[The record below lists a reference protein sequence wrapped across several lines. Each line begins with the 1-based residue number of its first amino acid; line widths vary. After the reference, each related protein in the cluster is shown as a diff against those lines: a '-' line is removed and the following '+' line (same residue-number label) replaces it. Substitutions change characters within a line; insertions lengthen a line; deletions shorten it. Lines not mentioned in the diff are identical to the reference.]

1 MYNIVKYLNILHNYS
16 GTNCL
21 ALISQFYETEL
32 GILMEEERLLFNNF
46 KIPDLKALREIPVEK
61 VYSLKNWSK
70 INLTNIKEFDIIMYT
85 RHSKISHFSMY
96 VGDLKI
102 LDLRQNSHSVLRH
115 LNDTQRDSIESCFR
129 HKQLAT

>member
-1 MYNIVKYLNILHNYS
+1 MNNIVKYLNIPHSYS

-21 ALISQFYETEL
+21 SLIAKFYETEL
-32 GILMEEERLLFNNF
+32 NISFSEEREIFNNF
-46 KIPDLKALREIPVEK
+46 QIPNLKALREIPIEK

-70 INLTNIKEFDIIMYT
+70 IDLTNIEEFAIIMYI

-115 LNDTQRDSIESCFR
+115 LNDTQRDSIGSCFQ